1 MTAKRLLF
9 IGGTGVISSACVAR
23 AVSRGD
29 DVTVLNRGSSRLRP
43 TPDGVRELHADIH
56 DAAAVDAA
64 LGSDEYDAVAQFL
77 AFTPDQVRADI
88 ARFAGRTGQY
98 VFISSASAYQ
108 TPPSRLPVTESTPL
122 RNPYWQYSRDKIACE
137 DALVAAYRERAFPA
151 TIVRPSH
158 TYDRTGLPT
167 LGGWTDIARMRAG
180 RPVIVH
186 GDGTSLWTITHNT
199 DFAVAFVGLLGLPV
213 AVGDTFH
220 ITGDLAPTWD
230 QIYTWLAHA
239 ARAEPNLVHVA
250 SETIARVLPALGP
263 GLIGDKAHS
272 MVFDNAKVKALVPEF
287 GTTVPFSQGAEEI
300 VDWFDRHPERQTV
313 NAELDVAFDRLAAM
327 ATAPAV
333 V

>member
-1 MTAKRLLF
+1 MTAKKLLF

-23 AVSRGD
+23 AVERGD
-29 DVTVLNRGSSRLRP
+29 EVTVLNRGTSTLRP
-43 TPDGVRELHADIH
+43 TPAGVRELHADIH
-56 DAAAVDAA
+56 DVAAVDAA
-64 LGSDEYDAVAQFL
+64 LGSEEFDAVAQFL
-77 AFTPDQVRADI
+77 AFTPDQVRADVE
-88 ARFAGRTGQY
+88 RFAGSTGQY

-108 TPPSRLPVTESTPL
+108 TPPSRVPVTESTPL

-137 DALVAAYRERAFPA
+137 EVLVTAYRDSGFPA

-158 TYDRTGLPT
+158 TYDRTMLPT

-180 RPVIVH
+180 KPVIVH

-213 AVGDTFH
+213 AVGDSFH

-230 QIYTWLAHA
+230 QIYTWLADA
-239 ARAEPNLVHVA
+239 AGVEPNLVHVA
-250 SETIARVLPALGP
+250 SETIGRIVPDLLP

-287 GTTVPFSQGAEEI
+287 VASVPFSRGAEEI
-300 VDWFDRHPERQTV
+300 IAWFDAHPERQNV
-313 NAELDVAFDRLAAM
+313 NADLDAAFDRMAALATGA
-327 ATAPAV
+327 
-333 V
+333 